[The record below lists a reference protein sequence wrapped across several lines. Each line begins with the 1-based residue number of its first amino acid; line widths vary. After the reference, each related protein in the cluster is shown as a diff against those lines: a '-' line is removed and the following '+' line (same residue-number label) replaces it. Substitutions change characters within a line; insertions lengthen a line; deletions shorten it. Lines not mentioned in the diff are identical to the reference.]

1 MFKRFKT
8 LCTKK
13 MGSHLWT
20 SRLRTRHVRATLVR
34 TGQWEPLSRQKRT
47 HGQRPVKSSA
57 WRDFLRDMLHFHG
70 KKRGT
75 ERPFFRSVAHL
86 GMCKWELFFFFLK
99 NRGGLYRIDV
109 VHTCAQCTVLF
120 FLCSK
125 RIRSVF
131 FEPYR
136 QKIQWNF
143 YDDVSGA
150 FMIAVRLLNVVLF
163 TVQEEQSWDLVEKR
177 HLKSSALAF
186 TLIDTNFHT

>member
-57 WRDFLRDMLHFHG
+57 WRDFLRDMLLFHG
-70 KKRGT
+70 QKRGT

-99 NRGGLYRIDV
+99 NRGGLYRTRGLSATRFQSSNRNGACRYWSEVPHGFEDIDQSYHAIHLFPLFFTFCRTLFPKKPPRV
-109 VHTCAQCTVLF
+109 TVL
-120 FLCSK
+120 
-125 RIRSVF
+125 
-131 FEPYR
+131 
-136 QKIQWNF
+136 
-143 YDDVSGA
+143 
-150 FMIAVRLLNVVLF
+150 
-163 TVQEEQSWDLVEKR
+163 LVY
-177 HLKSSALAF
+177 
-186 TLIDTNFHT
+186 